1 MSITAILSSGINIIE
16 TQGPE
21 MSYPLIWLILI
32 AIFLVIEIITLGVTT
47 VWFACGAFV
56 AFIVSLFF
64 DNIIAEFIVFL
75 IVSIA
80 MLVFTKPIVV
90 KKFNL
95 KKEKTN
101 YDRVLGMVGNVM
113 KTISNLDA
121 TGKVIVSGQEW
132 TARSV
137 NDTKIEKG
145 SKVLIKEIVGVKLIV
160 EKIEEEV

>member
-1 MSITAILSSGINIIE
+1 MSITVFLSNTINILE
-16 TQGPE
+16 THGTKIKF
-21 MSYPLIWLILI
+21 SVIWLILI
-32 AIFLVIEIITLGVTT
+32 AILLVIEIITLGVTT

-64 DNIIAEFIVFL
+64 DNIIAEIIVFF

-113 KTISNLDA
+113 KTINNLDA

-145 SKVLIKEIVGVKLIV
+145 SKVLIKEIVGAKLIV